1 MLWTFSTYYE
11 GGHAQQVNIEQ
22 PIINCNSLELSN
34 PTNVYNYKENTMK
47 KTETIYATR
56 NTSAIKAVTD
66 LLCNA
71 KTKMITVDFTKQDGS
86 RRTINGMLKYNAKGM
101 SFNPYERGLIPVTE
115 NIITRNSAGQCKT
128 VATQFRM
135 INLSTVSRLA
145 FNRKVIEF
153 I

>member
-1 MLWTFSTYYE
+1 MS
-11 GGHAQQVNIEQ
+11 
-22 PIINCNSLELSN
+22 
-34 PTNVYNYKENTMK
+34 K
-47 KTETIYATR
+47 KIETIYATR

-71 KTKMITVDFTKQDGS
+71 KTKMVTVDFTKADGS
-86 RRTINGMLKYNAKGM
+86 RRTINGMLNTGTTKM
-101 SFNPYERGLIPVTE
+101 SFNPFERGLIPVTE
-115 NIITRNSAGQCKT
+115 NIIERNHAGQCRT

-145 FNRKVIEF
+145 FNKKVIEF